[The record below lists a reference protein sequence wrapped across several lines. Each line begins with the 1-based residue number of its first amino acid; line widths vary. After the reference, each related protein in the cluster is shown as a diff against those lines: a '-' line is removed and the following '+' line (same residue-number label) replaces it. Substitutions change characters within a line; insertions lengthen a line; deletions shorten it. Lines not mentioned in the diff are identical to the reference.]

1 MINKIGTKK
10 KYYYILGLQSYASHD
25 SGACIIK
32 FDDKNKFLD
41 FVAIS
46 EDRLVR
52 RKHTYAFPLHSIY
65 QCMLHFNLKKL
76 SEISYVY
83 SDWIK
88 EPKWFRSGPGYN
100 YQMYDYLKEKF
111 KFNKKK
117 IIQLSHHLCHAAST
131 YYTSGYKKSAVLV
144 IDGLGSDNETHSIYK
159 AKNQKINFLQRYKH
173 RGIGALYTAITKK
186 IGLGFGGEGKT
197 MGLAP
202 YGKKNNFFKN
212 IKFDGIETNFSK
224 FMFRHPLSDVL
235 NHKNNNFRRPGLKM
249 KIKDNKNKKM
259 SKYYKDLAF
268 NVQELAE
275 KTMVHLGN
283 YTKKITKEKK
293 LCMAGGVALN
303 SVGNNKILKKAKFKD
318 IFVFPACSDAGI
330 PFGAAIWGYYNHLNK
345 KADVKFVNAYTGPD
359 YKINKVL
366 DILKKYKIKF
376 IPYCK
381 TFIAKQISNGKV
393 IGRCSGKSEYGP
405 RALGNRSILADPRST
420 KMRDFLNKHVKH
432 REMFR
437 PFAPVILENESLN
450 YFDIA
455 KSPYML
461 QVAKVKKFKKIPSA
475 SHIDGTARVQ
485 TVNKEQN
492 KELYELITEF
502 KKITNVPCLLNTSFN
517 DAGEPIV
524 ETYLDAL
531 ISFMSTKIDFLILEN
546 FVIEKKQIKNLLSTT
561 KKLLITRK
569 KILKSNEIKAKK
581 ILFKKLNSKEFK
593 NKQKFNNNLAI
604 IEVLIKPFEKFNK
617 LFKLLK
623 KNKFQ
628 NILIIGTNDH
638 TNTLIKLFNIN
649 KNINADYLEI
659 KENDVY
665 KDKKNIEI
673 FGKIKKISKKYN
685 TIIVSS
691 YEYQFEIEKK
701 FNLINNKNYHPI
713 YNNRNRSIIDYAHIK
728 KFGSKK
734 LLYSKKVF

>member
-1 MINKIGTKK
+1 MSLKK
-10 KYYYILGLQSYASHD
+10 KFHYILGIQSYASHD

-52 RKHTYAFPLHSIY
+52 KKHTYAFPLNSIY

-88 EPKWFRSGPGYN
+88 EPKWLRSGPGYN

-144 IDGLGSDNETHSIYK
+144 IDGLGSDNETHSVYK
-159 AKNQKINFLQRYKH
+159 AKNLKINFLQRYKH

-235 NHKNNNFRRPGLKM
+235 NHKNNNFRRPGLKV

-345 KADVKFVNAYTGPD
+345 KADVKFVNAYTGPS

-366 DILKKYKIKF
+366 DLLKKHKIKF

-420 KMRDFLNKHVKH
+420 KMRDYLNKHVKH

-461 QVAKVKKFKKIPSA
+461 QVAKVKKLNKIPSA

-492 KELYELITEF
+492 KELYELIKEF

-524 ETYLDAL
+524 ETHLDAL
-531 ISFMSTKIDFLILEN
+531 ISFMSTKIDFLILED
-546 FVIEKKQIKNLLSTT
+546 FVIEKKQIKNLKSIT
-561 KKLLITRK
+561 KKLIIERK
-569 KILKSNEIKAKK
+569 KLLKSNEIKAKK
-581 ILFKKLNSKEFK
+581 ILFNKLNNKEYK
-593 NKQKFNNNLAI
+593 KKQRFHNNLAI
-604 IEVLIKPFEKFNK
+604 SEVLKKPFNKFDK
-617 LFKLLK
+617 ILKSLK

-628 NILIIGTNDH
+628 DILIIGTNDH
-638 TNTLIKLFNIN
+638 TNTLIKVFNI
-649 KNINADYLEI
+649 KERINADYLEI
-659 KENDVY
+659 RENDVY
-665 KDKKNIEI
+665 ETKRNIEI
-673 FGKIKKISKKYN
+673 FNKIGKISKKYDL
-685 TIIVSS
+685 IVVST

-701 FNLINNKNYHPI
+701 FNLIRNKNYNPI
-713 YNNRNRSIIDYAHIK
+713 YNNRNRSIIDYAHIR
-728 KFGSKK
+728 KFGSNKP
-734 LLYSKKVF
+734 LYSKKIF